1 MTQQIQQYYEDA
13 TLYGGKRGPTIKA
26 RGNTVE
32 IDHNPSNP
40 NEPPQL
46 ITRSAI
52 AQTDTSLRPGMVI
65 KRGIPGLAFLGVG
78 AWIAYGVL
86 ETGFQGP
93 ASVLSSIFLFLLLE
107 AIFCGFGLYFIYE
120 TLTTSNLHIKFTGG
134 GKTPIALDMP
144 FNDERLTV
152 FRRKL
157 IATHDLSEA
166 TE

>member
-1 MTQQIQQYYEDA
+1 MTQQIQRYYEDA
-13 TLYGGKRGPTIKA
+13 TLYGSKRGPTIKA

-32 IDHNPSNP
+32 IDHNPGNT

-52 AQTDTSLRPGMVI
+52 AQTDTSMRLGMLI
-65 KRGIPGLAFLGVG
+65 KRGIPGLASLGVG

-86 ETGFQGP
+86 GTGFQGP

-107 AIFCGFGLYFIYE
+107 VIFCGFGLYFIYV

-134 GKTPIALDMP
+134 GKTCIALDMP
-144 FNDERLTV
+144 FNDERLTE
-152 FRRKL
+152 FRHKL
-157 IATHDLSEA
+157 IATPDLRQSAE
-166 TE
+166 